1 MHLRGRTAVV
11 TGASSGIGTE
21 TVRALAGRGARVVA
35 TGRRE
40 DRLEALADEWPGVV
54 PVAADVTDPAGRARI
69 SAQAGP
75 ADVLVNNAGV
85 GYFGLVEQ
93 MTAEDVERLV
103 EVNLLAAIA
112 LTKELLPGMLERE
125 RGAIVNVS
133 SVAAYVALPPLT
145 VYSATKFALQG
156 FSEGLRR
163 EVAGRGVTV
172 HTVNPGV
179 TRTEFVVAAQGAASP
194 LVQAGFN
201 AAGLPPWAVA
211 NAVVRA
217 VESDRRPGYAEVT
230 VPRLAGFVRLAAL
243 PAVSRALDL
252 ASIPGRVVAG
262 ALGLQREVAPA
273 GDARPGE
280 GAGRA

>member
-1 MHLRGRTAVV
+1 MELRDRTVVV

-21 TVRALAGRGARVVA
+21 TVRALAGRGARVIA
-35 TGRRE
+35 TARRE
-40 DRLEALADEWPGVV
+40 DRLQALADEVPGVV

-69 SAQAGP
+69 GAQAGQV
-75 ADVLVNNAGV
+75 DVLVNNAGV

-93 MTAEDVERLV
+93 MTGEDVEQLF
-103 EVNLLAAIA
+103 EVNVVAAIA
-112 LTKELLPGMLERE
+112 LTRDVLPGMLERE

-133 SVAAYVALPPLT
+133 SVGAFVAIPPLT

-163 EVAGRGVTV
+163 EVAGRGVSV
-172 HTVNPGV
+172 HTVNPGL
-179 TRTEFVVAAQGAASP
+179 TRSEFVVAAQGAGNP

-201 AAGLPPWAVA
+201 AAGLPPWTVA

-217 VESDRRPGYAEVT
+217 IESDRRPGYAEVA
-230 VPRLAGFVRLAAL
+230 VPRVAGFARLAAL
-243 PAVSRALDL
+243 PAVSRWIDL
-252 ASIPGRVVAG
+252 ASIPGRYLAG
-262 ALGLQREVAPA
+262 VLGTQREASPA

-280 GAGRA
+280 EPPA

>member
-1 MHLRGRTAVV
+1 MDLRDRTVVV

-21 TVRALAGRGARVVA
+21 TVRALAGRGARVIA
-35 TGRRE
+35 TARRE
-40 DRLEALADEWPGVV
+40 DRLQALADGVPGVV

-69 SAQAGP
+69 GAQAGQV
-75 ADVLVNNAGV
+75 DVLVNNAGV

-93 MTAEDVERLV
+93 MTGEDVEQLF
-103 EVNLLAAIA
+103 EVNVLAAMA
-112 LTKELLPGMLERE
+112 LTRDVLPGMLERE

-133 SVAAYVALPPLT
+133 SVGAFVAIPPLT

-163 EVAGRGVTV
+163 EVAGRGVSV
-172 HTVNPGV
+172 HTVNPGL
-179 TRTEFVVAAQGAASP
+179 TRSEFVVAAQGAGNP

-201 AAGLPPWAVA
+201 AAGLPPWTVA

-217 VESDRRPGYAEVT
+217 IESDRRPGYAEVA
-230 VPRLAGFVRLAAL
+230 VPRVAGLARLAAL
-243 PAVSRALDL
+243 PAVSRWIDL
-252 ASIPGRVVAG
+252 ASIPGRYLAG
-262 ALGLQREVAPA
+262 VLGTQREAAPA

-280 GAGRA
+280 EPPA

>member
-1 MHLRGRTAVV
+1 MELRDRTAVV

-21 TVRALAGRGARVVA
+21 TVRALAARGARVVA

-40 DRLEALADEWPGVV
+40 DRLEALADEVPGVV
-54 PVAADVTDPAGRARI
+54 PVAADVTDPAGRGRI
-69 SAQAGP
+69 SAQAGQI
-75 ADVLVNNAGV
+75 DVLVNNAGV

-93 MTAEDVERLV
+93 MTAEDVERLL
-103 EVNLLAAIA
+103 EVNVLAAIA
-112 LTKELLPGMLERE
+112 LTREVLPGMLERE

-133 SVAAYVALPPLT
+133 SVAAFVALPPLT

-163 EVAGRGVTV
+163 EVAGRGVSV

-179 TRTEFVVAAQGAASP
+179 TRSEFVVAAQGAANP
-194 LVQAGFN
+194 LVQAGFS
-201 AAGLPPWAVA
+201 AAGLPPWTVA

-217 VESDRRPGYAEVT
+217 VAADRRPGYAEVA
-230 VPRLAGFVRLAAL
+230 VPRVAGFARLAAL
-243 PAVSRALDL
+243 PAVSRAVDL
-252 ASIPGRVVAG
+252 ASIPGRYLTA
-262 ALGLQREVAPA
+262 ALGEQREAAPA
-273 GDARPGE
+273 GGARPG